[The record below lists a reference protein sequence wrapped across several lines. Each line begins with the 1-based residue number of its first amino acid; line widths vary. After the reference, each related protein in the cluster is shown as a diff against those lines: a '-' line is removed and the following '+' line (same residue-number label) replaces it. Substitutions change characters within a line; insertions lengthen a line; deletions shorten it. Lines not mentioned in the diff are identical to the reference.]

1 MAKPFWQR
9 GEDYAKKVSGELIEQ
24 IKRGVAPWQKPW
36 KPGEDCTPENVSTG
50 KKYTGGNSLYL
61 MSRAIREG
69 RGDHRWG
76 TYRQIEA
83 AGGQVR
89 RGEKGTTVLFFS
101 DRTKKPVKDEQGK
114 LVKDPDGKTVYEE
127 EQHRFPMCKQYTVFN
142 VEQADGLELK
152 PRAARSAPEWRTH
165 QEADLV
171 IRASGTTVQHAAG
184 DRAFY
189 CLDEDKVVLPE
200 LNQFSTR
207 NGYYQ
212 TALHECG
219 HSTGHPERMDRDTL
233 REGIDKGFGSP
244 EYAREELRAEI
255 NAMMTGERVG
265 VGHNPQ
271 RGAAYVENWVK
282 VLKDDPHEIRR
293 AARDAQQMSDY
304 LLGRA
309 RELNREDPIEER
321 EAELTRKY
329 SHARGP
335 QISHTPKQT
344 PEQPTQ
350 QQERDTGPSR

>member
-1 MAKPFWQR
+1 MEA
-9 GEDYAKKVSGELIEQ
+9 
-24 IKRGVAPWQKPW
+24 
-36 KPGEDCTPENVSTG
+36 
-50 KKYTGGNSLYL
+50 GGRLHPRERFDRQEVHGRQQPL
-61 MSRAIREG
+61 PDEPAIREG

-255 NAMMTGERVG
+255 SAMMTGERVG

-282 VLKDDPHEIRR
+282 VLEDDPHEIRR

-309 RELNREDPIEER
+309 RELTAKIRSKSGRRNSPGSI
-321 EAELTRKY
+321 LTPGVRRSVTRPSKPR
-329 SHARGP
+329 SNPPNSRSGTQVRAADGP
-335 QISHTPKQT
+335 T
-344 PEQPTQ
+344 
-350 QQERDTGPSR
+350 R